1 MFVMRPS
8 QLCRKPVFLELH
20 RTDYFVGLRPIPRS
34 TRDRHCVASCALR
47 AGTAFA
53 MTRHRHREVAG
64 VAIQMGREICGQ
76 RKTKNRGKVSFCRD
90 ERTGSGKYTCEMAE
104 WLARALCAII
114 FYLDAS
120 KTFIWTVC

>member
-53 MTRHRHREVAG
+53 MTG
-64 VAIQMGREICGQ
+64 VAAPVVGWLDCFASLAMTGKGVIARPQAAAIQWVEMWPRASLDKGGWIALLACGQ
-76 RKTKNRGKVSFCRD
+76 SLVPLGTATAWRP
-90 ERTGSGKYTCEMAE
+90 AP
-104 WLARALCAII
+104 L
-114 FYLDAS
+114 
-120 KTFIWTVC
+120 